1 MMVPINEIQIGKR
14 LRGLREAAVTELM
27 ESINRLGLRTPI
39 TVSSRPAKREGG
51 GMDAV
56 AFDLVAG
63 EHRLEA
69 CKRLGWKE
77 IEASNVQ
84 MSANERELWEIDENL
99 CRAELSELERGE
111 HLAKRKALYEEL
123 YPQSRSGAAQAVGMN
138 KAIGN
143 VTADSAATF
152 AADTADKMGIAERT
166 IRHAIRRAEK
176 IDEKV
181 RDRIRDNPEIADSG
195 VELDALASLD
205 TQQQRKA
212 VSLVESGK
220 AAGIRDAKRLIEPKP
235 PASKEAQ
242 LRAMREQQHV
252 GAEVAAPP
260 TAPPALDLSELHSV
274 LLMLQGD
281 QGRIANLSLEKRVGL
296 ARACLTWL
304 NVTLEDLRAP

>member
-1 MMVPINEIQIGKR
+1 MMLSINEIQIGKR

-51 GMDAV
+51 GMDTV

-63 EHRLEA
+63 QHRLEA
-69 CKRLGWKE
+69 CKRLGWEE
-77 IEASNVQ
+77 IEASIVQ
-84 MSANERELWEIDENL
+84 MSDDERELWEIDENL

-111 HLAKRKALYEEL
+111 HLAKRKQVYERLHPET
-123 YPQSRSGAAQAVGMN
+123 RAGSGAELAQKRWGYATDN
-138 KAIGN
+138 L
-143 VTADSAATF
+143 SAASNF
-152 AADTADKMGIAERT
+152 SVDT
-166 IRHAIRRAEK
+166 AEK
-176 IDEKV
+176 IRVTDRDVRRSIRRVVKIDKKV

-235 PASKEAQ
+235 PVSKEAQ
-242 LRAMREQQHV
+242 IRALREREAVPSIGKSDRQRESLKQLLRV
-252 GAEVAAPP
+252 LRSNPNQIAGF
-260 TAPPALDLSELHSV
+260 ALDT
-274 LLMLQGD
+274 
-281 QGRIANLSLEKRVGL
+281 RVDFAL
-296 ARACLTWL
+296 ACLAVL
-304 NVTLEDLRAP
+304 NVSLEDLRAP